1 MNWAIGIQGITL
13 PSTAQSLALSNTGMG
28 FPFNTSIN
36 ASYNLIDTNEV
47 SFSSNYW
54 FEGVSGKT
62 ISNGFGKHEFSL
74 NTFSINDLELWGDK
88 PGSDPLG
95 EFGLEFSCLSYRYLF
110 NQFSKQNLGI
120 KLKGVYSKL
129 YTENIYGLLF
139 DIGANQ
145 KFNKYLNMGLTIK
158 NVGYINSDLVIP
170 TLPSEYGLGFSLNY
184 DSMKLNL
191 LLDIIYS
198 DINKEVLKFGL
209 IKNSRLI
216 NIFGSFVNFKTNQY
230 LSTGF
235 QMKYKNLSFSYG
247 ILFQKV
253 KVLGIPQS
261 FQMTLYY

>member
-1 MNWAIGIQGITL
+1 
-13 PSTAQSLALSNTGMG
+13 
-28 FPFNTSIN
+28 
-36 ASYNLIDTNEV
+36 
-47 SFSSNYW
+47 
-54 FEGVSGKT
+54 
-62 ISNGFGKHEFSL
+62 
-74 NTFSINDLELWGDK
+74 
-88 PGSDPLG
+88 
-95 EFGLEFSCLSYRYLF
+95 
-110 NQFSKQNLGI
+110 
-120 KLKGVYSKL
+120 
-129 YTENIYGLLF
+129 
-139 DIGANQ
+139 
-145 KFNKYLNMGLTIK
+145 MGLTIK